1 MPDSI
6 FSPQTIFTLPDGTGA
21 GSGYAQAP
29 GSYSYFSGYA
39 PYDQNYGLGGY
50 NYNLNWFADTPS
62 ANGYGAGGFE
72 MPNMP
77 WFPDA
82 TVPTFDSSIGVAP
95 SMDLGYAFNPWGQTP
110 DASNTTGSN
119 PFNIVTGG
127 PNDLRIPA
135 DATTLGAP
143 GTQVASTGTA
153 EVIDPEGLYGHQ
165 GGGTAGGGLLG
176 SLGNLNQ
183 GGPNLIFIPGVGLV
197 EAALASILLSRGI
210 PDLLSGGGGGQGLLD
225 NVEQLITH
233 PVQEV
238 DKTITNIGNQTG
250 LTTDS
255 GGLTNSG
262 LVVGGA
268 GAIAGAGNTPNSSS
282 GTTGTNPGDPANNDT
297 QGAGSTSVFPVGG
310 NNSSSGATS
319 GAAAGAGSEST
330 PSTAVVGGPTQ
341 NGDTGY
347 PQTENKTPN
356 TKVLP
361 PLNIPKTS
369 GPGGTWT
376 PAETSN
382 ITPNVV
388 TPITAQPP
396 TAPTPTTPT
405 TPTIVLPTPTPTM
418 PTTPVIGNGTQR
430 DFYQEGL
437 LGINALNSLTPNL
450 TNVYGNASRAYGQA
464 DYRNFGDILA
474 QYGITNAGLG
484 QIANNQ
490 TVTSNTALR
499 TGNVQDAAALGG
511 QALGILQNL
520 NPNQY
525 AALNQ
530 AQARAGQDYGL
541 ARAGALLGTM
551 GPSDTQKLLEKQ
563 TSDNLALG
571 GQLSAQDLNQAQQ
584 AAREAWGARGLIN
597 SKGAIGAEILNTDAL
612 ARQRLAERQQ
622 AAAAVDATGFAQRQQ
637 GYANALGYSGANNAS
652 YGNVLQN
659 AALQTQSA
667 FNPFNTITSANTQN
681 QGTNAA
687 LYGQIGGLSS
697 GQMGNQLAQ
706 QQYYPWTSYAGD
718 VYGTNVNAQL
728 ARDISNANN
737 AAAIQ
742 GANTQG
748 NASLLSSVVNGLFS
762 LYKNQPATVAGTSCW
777 VAREVYGVSNPKWM
791 LFREWMLNRS
801 PRLFRATYLAFGERF
816 ANWLRRH
823 PSFKPAIRRF
833 MDSRIATL

>member
-6 FSPQTIFTLPDGTGA
+6 FSPQQVFSIDALTAPNGN
-21 GSGYAQAP
+21 AQAP

-39 PYDQNYGLGGY
+39 PMGSYDQNYGAGGY
-50 NYNLNWFADTPS
+50 NYNLNWFNDTPS
-62 ANGYGAGGFE
+62 ANGYGAGGFA
-72 MPNMP
+72 MPNAP

-82 TVPTFDSSIGVAP
+82 TVPTFNSSIGGAP

-110 DASNTTGSN
+110 DTSGQA
-119 PFNIVTGG
+119 IGG
-127 PNDLRIPA
+127 GGLTVPQDT
-135 DATTLGAP
+135 TTLGAP
-143 GTQVASTGTA
+143 GTQMGVATDASGNIGHYDADGTFHIDQRA
-153 EVIDPEGLYGHQ
+153 PIDPNTTIPPLQILSQARIPPVLPVNMGVWE
-165 GGGTAGGGLLG
+165 TLG
-176 SLGNLNQ
+176 ANLILNQ
-183 GGPNLIFIPGVGLV
+183 GLGL
-197 EAALASILLSRGI
+197 
-210 PDLLSGGGGGQGLLD
+210 
-225 NVEQLITH
+225 
-233 PVQEV
+233 
-238 DKTITNIGNQTG
+238 
-250 LTTDS
+250 
-255 GGLTNSG
+255 
-262 LVVGGA
+262 GGA
-268 GAIAGAGNTPNSSS
+268 GGTLGGLVNRIGDIIQDPWGNISSIPS
-282 GTTGTNPGDPANNDT
+282 NITSQISNGVTNL
-297 QGAGSTSVFPVGG
+297 
-310 NNSSSGATS
+310 NNSVSNILWPSSTNSQPTNNTSSAQTQTVLDTS
-319 GAAAGAGSEST
+319 GMGSDIT
-330 PSTAVVGGPTQ
+330 LFPTNTQ
-341 NGDTGY
+341 NNNGTVLETSGVGSDVTLF
-347 PQTENKTPN
+347 PSNSETRVQTENTSTQTVFTN
-356 TKVLP
+356 TFRTENTTTNQTTQLAPTYSPTENTSTQTAVTNTFRTENTNTQNTVLTY
-361 PLNIPKTS
+361 NTIN
-369 GPGGTWT
+369 
-376 PAETSN
+376 ETSSSSN
-382 ITPNVV
+382 TVITSTATATN
-388 TPITAQPP
+388 TANTFQATNLIPIP
-396 TAPTPTTPT
+396 T
-405 TPTIVLPTPTPTM
+405 TM
-418 PTTPVIGNGTQR
+418 PTTPVIGNGPQR
-430 DFYQEGL
+430 DYYQEGL

-450 TNVYGNASRAYGQA
+450 TNVYGNASRAYGMA

-484 QIANNQ
+484 AIANNQ

-706 QQYYPWTSYAGD
+706 QQYFPWTTYAGD

-748 NASLLSSVVNGLFS
+748 NASMLSSVVNGLFG
-762 LYKNQPATVAGTSCW
+762 LYRSQPALAG
-777 VAREVYGVSNPKWM
+777 GK
-791 LFREWMLNRS
+791 
-801 PRLFRATYLAFGERF
+801 
-816 ANWLRRH
+816 
-823 PSFKPAIRRF
+823 
-833 MDSRIATL
+833 